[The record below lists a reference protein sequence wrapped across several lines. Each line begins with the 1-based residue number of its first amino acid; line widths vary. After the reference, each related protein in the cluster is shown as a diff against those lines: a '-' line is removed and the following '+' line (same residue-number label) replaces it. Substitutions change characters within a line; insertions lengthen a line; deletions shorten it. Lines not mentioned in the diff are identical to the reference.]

1 MEQKSQVRSR
11 LTELGADFAPSRLT
25 TTIST
30 GLVLALVNS
39 LLALALASLI
49 FSGPAAVSLPVGI
62 GFVLTTSAVIG
73 VILALGS
80 SLPGMFGGIQD
91 APAAILGLS
100 AASMVSVLAISG
112 SVDTVIVLMAG
123 TSLATGI
130 LLLLMGYLGLGE
142 IARFVPVPVIG
153 GLLAGTGYLILVAGV
168 DILGG
173 VTPSVI
179 TETGS
184 VGRFWPGVVLAVLFL
199 IASQR
204 RWPSWTYLVF
214 LLGSIVGFHV
224 VIAIAGVDRA
234 EALANG
240 WLLGPFP
247 EGSLLPTSMI
257 DALAGADW
265 AAIGGELASVVTILI
280 IVPITLLMY
289 ISAIEVE
296 TRRDLRMGDELR
308 ATGWGNL
315 AAALVG
321 GPPGYLYLGP
331 TVITHNLVGSRRGS
345 AVIASLGV
353 LGVVLAGGAILE
365 WVPQFLIGGLL
376 AFVGMSFMLEWL
388 WESRRRMATL
398 DYLLLIAIAVVV
410 AFVGFIPGV
419 AVGLGAA
426 VLLFVIRYSRVDVVK
441 HAVSSAEM
449 QSNIER
455 APAEIE
461 HLIRQGKSVLILE
474 LQGYIF
480 FGTASRVL
488 GRLQTHLES
497 SEGTRF
503 VVCDFRLVT
512 GVDSSAVIV
521 FERVA
526 IVARD
531 NGIVLLLSGL
541 GNMTAQF
548 AELSREY
555 PEVVRVDPD
564 LDHALAWCE
573 ERLLADAPQA
583 TGRQALPDVLMERL
597 APYLTESTIAPG
609 VELMR
614 QGEPSAGVYFL
625 VSGRVTVS
633 VEGIEGEEVRL
644 RTVLPGTALGEIS
657 LYTGEACTATA
668 VTETECLVHHL
679 TPDAFNSI
687 RIDDPA
693 VAAELHFFVARML
706 AGRVDHA
713 NRAIRALQS

>member
-296 TRRDLRMGDELR
+296 TRRDLRMVDELR

-583 TGRQALPDVLMERL
+583 TGRQALPDLLMERL

-679 TPDAFNSI
+679 TPDAFDSI

>member
-1 MEQKSQVRSR
+1 MEQQSQARAR
-11 LTELGADFAPSRLT
+11 LAELAEDFAPSRLT
-25 TTIST
+25 TTIAT
-30 GLVLALVNS
+30 GLMLALVNA

-49 FSGPAAVSLPVGI
+49 FSGPLADSLPMGV
-62 GFVLTTSAVIG
+62 GFVLTAAAVIG

-80 SLPGMFGGIQD
+80 SLPGMFGGVQD

-100 AASMVSVLAISG
+100 AASMVSGFAVSG
-112 SVDTVIVLMAG
+112 SIDTVIVLVAA
-123 TSLATGI
+123 TSFVTGI

-153 GLLAGTGYLILVAGV
+153 GLLAGTGYLILVAAL
-168 DILGG
+168 DILGAD
-173 VTPSVI
+173 SAAAI
-179 TETGS
+179 TESDAAGL
-184 VGRFWPGVVLAVLFL
+184 FWPGVVLAVLFL

-214 LLGSIVGFHV
+214 FIGSIVGFHLA
-224 VIAIAGVDRA
+224 IGIAGVNRA
-234 EALANG
+234 EALDNG
-240 WLLGPFP
+240 WLLGPFA
-247 EGSLLPTSMI
+247 GGNLLPAPVT

-265 AAIGGELASVVTILI
+265 QAIGGEMAGVVTILI

-308 ATGWGNL
+308 TTGWANF

-331 TVITHNLVGSRRGS
+331 TVITNSLVGPRRGS
-345 AVIASLGV
+345 ALIAALGV
-353 LGVVLAGGAILE
+353 LGVVFAGGSVLE

-376 AFVGMSFMLEWL
+376 AFVGARFMQEWL

-398 DYLLLIAIAVVV
+398 DYLLLIAIAVVI

-441 HAVSSAEM
+441 HAVSSAQM

-455 APAEIE
+455 SATDTEY
-461 HLIRQGKSVLILE
+461 LIRHGDSIFVLE

-488 GRLQTHLES
+488 SRLQTHLES
-497 SEGTRF
+497 GPETRF
-503 VVCDFRLVT
+503 VVCDFRLVS

-531 NGIVLLLSGL
+531 HDLVLLLSGL
-541 GNMTAQF
+541 GQMASQF
-548 AELSREY
+548 AELGREY
-555 PEVVRVDPD
+555 SDVVRFEPD
-564 LDHALAWCE
+564 LDHGLSWSE
-573 ERLLADAPQA
+573 DRLLADAP
-583 TGRQALPDVLMERL
+583 TTNERQALPDPLIHL
-597 APYLTESTIAPG
+597 LSPFLTGSTIPAG

-614 QGEPSAGVYFL
+614 QGEPTAGIYLL

-633 VEGIEGEEVRL
+633 MTGIEGEEMRL

-668 VTETECLVHHL
+668 ITETECVVDHL
-679 TPDAFNSI
+679 SPEAFASI
-687 RIDDPA
+687 CAEKPA
-693 VAAELHFFVARML
+693 VAAELHLFVARML

-713 NRAIRALQS
+713 NRAIRALQA